1 MLNDAMVPKQI
12 ILEKIDAVSTT
23 ADGSEA
29 SSAPSTPLSEI
40 TGSARSQLQACK
52 DAGKEIGSFDIRAT
66 ALGNLWST
74 QILKN
79 MKLRAD
85 YQVLEKGPGL
95 RQKQQEFRTV
105 WAQGLWQ
112 VIERSRTHEKIAE
125 DKKGKFSEF
134 VPIPKWLD
142 KEGGGRGAVEGLKH
156 LIKKA
161 KKEKE
166 NTQQK

>member
-1 MLNDAMVPKQI
+1 MVPKQT

-23 ADGSEA
+23 TDGSEPP
-29 SSAPSTPLSEI
+29 SAPSTPLSEI
-40 TGSARSQLQACK
+40 TASARSQLQACK

-79 MKLRAD
+79 MKLRND

-105 WAQGLWQ
+105 WAKGLWQ

-161 KKEKE
+161 KQKKKHTTKIKKE
-166 NTQQK
+166 